1 MKKLMLAICVLCMG
15 SLGWAQSAPPLGSAK
30 TFAVLG
36 ASTVTNTG
44 PTVITGDLGVSPG
57 TAVTGFPPGKVS
69 GGTIQSLPEL
79 DLTAALRVRR
89 EERELELIVDGAGPE
104 LLERLRE
111 HNPEALS
118 TEALTLEEIF
128 FATLQS

>member
-1 MKKLMLAICVLCMG
+1 MKELMLAICFLSMG
-15 SLGWAQSAPPLGSAK
+15 SLGWAQSAPPLGSAQ

-69 GGTIQSLPEL
+69 GGTIHAG
-79 DLTAALRVRR
+79 DATATAAQAAAHRAYANLV
-89 EERELELIVDGAGPE
+89 AQP
-104 LLERLRE
+104 
-111 HNPEALS
+111 A
-118 TEALTLEEIF
+118 ALT
-128 FATLQS
+128 

>member
-1 MKKLMLAICVLCMG
+1 
-15 SLGWAQSAPPLGSAK
+15 
-30 TFAVLG
+30 
-36 ASTVTNTG
+36 
-44 PTVITGDLGVSPG
+44 
-57 TAVTGFPPGKVS
+57 VS

-79 DLTAALRVRR
+79 DLTAALLVRR
-89 EERELELIVDGAGPE
+89 ERRELELIVDGAGPE

-118 TEALTLEEIF
+118 TEGLTLEEIF

>member
-1 MKKLMLAICVLCMG
+1 MKKLMLAICFLSMG
-15 SLGWAQSAPPLGSAK
+15 SLGWAQSAPPPGSAQ

-89 EERELELIVDGAGPE
+89 ERRELELIVDGAGPE

-118 TEALTLEEIF
+118 TEGLTLEEIF